1 MQLTLRQLQIFRA
14 ISIHGSTSAGAASLP
29 LSQSATSAA
38 LNELER
44 ALGAR
49 LFDRVGKRLILNDNG
64 RAVLPAALAVL
75 DGAHGI
81 EASFQSAD
89 RGLVIDLRVSAS
101 TTIGNYLLPAV
112 LARFRESHPRAR
124 VELQIGNTLNVVTA
138 VRDFAADMGLIEG
151 PCHESDVQVLP
162 WLEDELVIVA
172 APAHSLAKAAK
183 HRKLTANQLR
193 GAHWLLREHGSGTR
207 EAVEAA
213 LLPHLRHIQSA
224 MILGSSEAIKYS
236 IAEGLGL
243 SCLSRCVVQELVI
256 GKRLAILSTQLPRL
270 SRQFSLIHHREK
282 VLSKPLAAFI
292 AHCRGFAD
300 RDRRSWPDKI

>member
-29 LSQSATSAA
+29 LSQSAASAA

-89 RGLVIDLRVSAS
+89 RGLAIDLRVSAS
-101 TTIGNYLLPAV
+101 TTIGNYLLPAL

-151 PCHESDVQVLP
+151 PCHESDVRVLP

-172 APAHSLAKAAK
+172 APAHSLAIAAK

-236 IAEGLGL
+236 VAEGLGL

-270 SRQFSLIHHREK
+270 SRQFSLIHHRGK
-282 VLSKPLAAFI
+282 VLSKPLAAFTT
-292 AHCRGFAD
+292 HCQRFAD
-300 RDRRSWPDKI
+300 RDLNL